1 VRTLGLFDPQA
12 GDASKNETKTVV
24 GRLTVSHSTLCKLA
38 LAALF
43 CAPLPAFAGDAKP
56 ALGLERL
63 TTVSHDVLGFF
74 GLGADQA
81 NNPTDPQ
88 PVAAAPEH
96 PKPELTA
103 RAIEANTT
111 VDADAQLPGLPAALE
126 PPSPS
131 TETPLHRLFCVEY
144 ARIRSGFNIMG
155 DAKLW
160 WQHAASSIYDHV
172 SHPVEE
178 AVMVFSGSKRL
189 RRGHV
194 AVVTNI
200 VSNRQIIVDQAN
212 WQNHGEI
219 DHATPV
225 LDVSKN
231 NDWSLVRVWDVP
243 SGNFGSRTY
252 AISGFISRQLT
263 RLHHH
268 PDIRPAGSAAAPAC
282 RRDGAE
288 LPRL

>member
-1 VRTLGLFDPQA
+1 MGL
-12 GDASKNETKTVV
+12 SKSVIIN
-24 GRLTVSHSTLCKLA
+24 LA
-38 LAALF
+38 TAALLLGS
-43 CAPLPAFAGDAKP
+43 AVPAFAGDAAQP
-56 ALGLERL
+56 VLGIDRL
-63 TTVSHDVLGFF
+63 NHLGDQMNSLGKGVAGFF
-74 GLGADQA
+74 GFGGNQA

-88 PVAAAPEH
+88 PVAEAPVEH
-96 PKPELTA
+96 AKPELTA
-103 RAIEANTT
+103 RAIEPA
-111 VDADAQLPGLPAALE
+111 VPVVAEARLPGLPVALD
-126 PPSPS
+126 PPTPS

-144 ARIRSGFNIMG
+144 ARIRSGFNIVG

-160 WQHAASSIYDHV
+160 WQHATTRLYDRV

-200 VSNRQIIVDQAN
+200 VSPRQIIVDQAN

-243 SGNFGSRTY
+243 SGTFGSRTY
-252 AISGFISRQLT
+252 AISGFIAKNLT
-263 RLHHH
+263 RQASN
-268 PDIRPAGSAAAPAC
+268 D
-282 RRDGAE
+282 
-288 LPRL
+288 

>member
-1 VRTLGLFDPQA
+1 MG
-12 GDASKNETKTVV
+12 
-24 GRLTVSHSTLCKLA
+24 VSHSIIRNLA
-38 LAALF
+38 LAALLLGS
-43 CAPLPAFAGDAKP
+43 APAFAGDDQP
-56 ALGLERL
+56 ALGVNRL
-63 TTVSHDVLGFF
+63 NVLGQQVT
-74 GLGADQA
+74 GLGKDMLGFLGFGGQQA

-88 PVAAAPEH
+88 PIAEPAPA
-96 PKPELTA
+96 KPELTA
-103 RAIEANTT
+103 RAIEPAAAE
-111 VDADAQLPGLPAALE
+111 VAEARLPGLPVALE

-144 ARIRSGFNIMG
+144 ARLRSGFNIVG

-160 WQHAASSIYDHV
+160 WQHATSSLYDRI

-200 VSNRQIIVDQAN
+200 ISSRQIIVDQAN

-243 SGNFGSRTY
+243 SGTFGARTY
-252 AISGFISRQLT
+252 AISGFIAKNLT
-263 RLHHH
+263 R
-268 PDIRPAGSAAAPAC
+268 SASAN
-282 RRDGAE
+282 
-288 LPRL
+288 

>member
-1 VRTLGLFDPQA
+1 MTTLLLAAAPAYA
-12 GDASKNETKTVV
+12 GDD
-24 GRLTVSHSTLCKLA
+24 H
-38 LAALF
+38 
-43 CAPLPAFAGDAKP
+43 P

-63 TTVSHDVLGFF
+63 NQLGEQVTSLSKDVVSFLGF
-74 GLGADQA
+74 GGHQA

-88 PVAAAPEH
+88 PVAEPAV

-103 RAIEANTT
+103 RAIEPAAEP
-111 VDADAQLPGLPAALE
+111 VAQASLPGLPVAWD
-126 PPSPS
+126 PPTPRV
-131 TETPLHRLFCVEY
+131 ETPLHRLFCVEY
-144 ARIRSGFNIMG
+144 ARLRSGFNIVG

-160 WQHAASSIYDHV
+160 WQHAASSVYDRV

-194 AVVTNI
+194 AVVTSI
-200 VSNRQIIVDQAN
+200 VGPRQIIVDQAN

-243 SGNFGSRTY
+243 SGTFGARTY
-252 AISGFISRQLT
+252 AVSGFIARNLT
-263 RLHHH
+263 RQASN
-268 PDIRPAGSAAAPAC
+268 D
-282 RRDGAE
+282 
-288 LPRL
+288 